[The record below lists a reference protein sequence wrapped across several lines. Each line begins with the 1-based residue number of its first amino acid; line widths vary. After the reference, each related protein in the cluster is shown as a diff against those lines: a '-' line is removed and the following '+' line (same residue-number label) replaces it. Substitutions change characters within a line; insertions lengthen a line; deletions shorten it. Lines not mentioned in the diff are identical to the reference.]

1 MQHHSISSTRGFTLA
16 ETLVVIALVS
26 IVGVALQYAIQYFYR
41 ANAYVLQST
50 AAINSARNGVT
61 TMTSHMRE
69 ATYGDDGSFPLSNVS
84 TSSITFFS
92 DVDRDGGV
100 ERVKA
105 YLIGQTFYR
114 VVTNAGGAPLTYSGQ
129 TPATSTLATYVKN
142 GTSTPI
148 FRYYDDS
155 GTELTGTINLT
166 EVSSISITLKVDVN
180 PLRAPEIYTLTQRAM
195 LRNLESE

>member
-1 MQHHSISSTRGFTLA
+1 MQHLSTSTPRGFTLA
-16 ETLVVIALVS
+16 ETVVVIGLVA

-50 AAINSARNGVT
+50 AAINSARTGVT
-61 TMTSHMRE
+61 TMASHMRE
-69 ATYGDDGSFPLSNVS
+69 ATYGDDGSYPLSNLS
-84 TSSITFFS
+84 TSSVTFFA

-114 VVTNAGGAPLTYSGQ
+114 VVTNAGGTPLTYSGQ

-148 FRYYDDS
+148 FRFYDNN
-155 GTELTGTINLT
+155 GAELTGAINLT
-166 EVSSISITLKVDVN
+166 EVSSISVTLKVDVN
-180 PLRAPEIYTLTQRAM
+180 PQRAPEIYTLTQSAT
-195 LRNLESE
+195 LRNLDNE